1 MEGMMMWKKKIKQKK
16 MQLILIAIILMVS
29 SCIFAISVSFTSVV
43 SKYTN
48 DYYRGENIKDI
59 IVQTYN
65 DDVISK
71 VESFIEENEPKE
83 NDARKTKGLM
93 VDRQVFLGDE
103 NLDLAMANLIIYE
116 GVKTHPWDVV
126 IIKGE
131 KATTPSKGSIWISKL
146 LADSK
151 NLKIGDKLK
160 IKDGDKYKYL
170 TISALVNDSLVPS
183 SVIGYNNLYINKND
197 YGDFNGLIKSQYI
210 GYDSSKSGSDATSE
224 LISYIGDSVDGVIYD
239 KWITV
244 FAANAGSQIS
254 SGVGLSTAI
263 LIFIVSIV
271 IIRFVLW
278 NSILKEYKSIGVY
291 KSLGFTSKQIRNM
304 YLKSFG
310 IVGVI
315 AITVGSFS
323 SIWFVNY
330 LVRISVKYIGIYEGG
345 INNFSF
351 IVLTIIL
358 MSIVLISNIYLLLRR
373 INKIKPVEAFRI
385 GVTSSKEKFK
395 KSIIKE
401 ASSPMSM
408 AINDIFKYKK
418 QNLILVT
425 VLSLVIYLSV
435 FLVSVNYSIVNMKD
449 NAWNMFGLLQGD
461 VTLDFPSGEESYNK
475 ALEEIKSDSRVLGVR
490 ECSFDV
496 GKIAYID
503 VSKYNIKNAQ
513 IVTYLYDNYDSSEG
527 FNVSIKAGRNPKN
540 KNEIALSEQIL
551 KEANLDIGDYIDIKI
566 LGEEKSLLITG
577 SYIGMMSNNYNMRMT
592 LDVVPKEIRN
602 SLNNLNLNIT
612 LKDKNDYEVFKNEYK
627 DKYEVCSIDTCP
639 SVIVTTS
646 KSVIEIVIPVTTIIL
661 LGILLFSILNIVNL
675 IIMNNTDNRR
685 NNAIMKSLGFS
696 NIYILKRTLYRIM
709 LLTGISSLVGFILN
723 ATISKSIFK
732 VAMMGINGLMIE
744 NGRVITTII
753 FIVILTIGATI
764 ISMFSIRKIS
774 TVELMEE

>member
-1 MEGMMMWKKKIKQKK
+1 MWKKKIKQKK
-16 MQLILIAIILMVS
+16 LQLILIAIILMVS
-29 SCIFAISVSFTSVV
+29 SSIFALSMSFTSTV

-48 DYYRGENIKDI
+48 EYYGGENIKDI
-59 IVQTYN
+59 VVQTYN

-71 VESFIEENEPKE
+71 VENFIKEKETNEI
-83 NDARKTKGLM
+83 DVRKTKGLT
-93 VDRQVFLGDE
+93 VDRQVFLEDE
-103 NLDLAMANLIIYE
+103 NLDLGMASLIIYE
-116 GVKTHPWDVV
+116 GMKSHPWDVV
-126 IIKGE
+126 VTDGE
-131 KATTPSKGSIWISKL
+131 KAMTPSKGTIWVSNL

-151 NLKIGDKLK
+151 NLKIGDKIK
-160 IKDGDKYKYL
+160 IKDGDEYKYL

-183 SVIGYNNLYINKND
+183 SVMGYNNLYVNSND
-197 YGDFNGLIKSQYI
+197 YGDFNEFIKSQYI
-210 GYDSSKSGSDATSE
+210 GYDSSKEGNDATSE
-224 LISYIGDSVDGVIYD
+224 LISYIGGSIDGVIYD
-239 KWITV
+239 KWITI
-244 FAANAGSQIS
+244 FAANAGSQIT

-278 NSILKEYKSIGVY
+278 NNILKEYKSIGVY
-291 KSLGFTSKQIRNM
+291 KSLGFTSKQIRNI

-315 AITVGSFS
+315 AITAGSFF
-323 SIWFVNY
+323 SIWFINY
-330 LVRISVKYIGIYEGG
+330 LVKISIKYIGIYEGG

-351 IVLTIIL
+351 IVLTVIL
-358 MSIVLISNIYLLLRR
+358 MSFVLISNIYLLLRR

-395 KSIIKE
+395 KAIIRD

-418 QNLILVT
+418 QNIIIVT

-435 FLVSVNYSIVNMKD
+435 FLVSVNYSMINMKD

-461 VTLDFPSGEESYNK
+461 VTLDFPSGEASYDK
-475 ALEEIKSDSRVLGVR
+475 ALEEIKSDPRVLGVR
-490 ECSFDV
+490 ACSFDV
-496 GKIAYID
+496 GKVAYLD
-503 VSKYNIKNAQ
+503 VSRYNIKNAQ
-513 IVTYLYDNYDSSEG
+513 VITYLYDNYDNNHG
-527 FNVSIKAGRNPKN
+527 FNVSIKEGRNPKN

-551 KEANLDIGDYIDIKI
+551 KDANLDIGDYIDIKV
-566 LGEEKSLLITG
+566 LGEERSLLITG
-577 SYIGMMSNNYNMRMT
+577 KYIGMMSNNYNMRMT

-602 SLNNLNLNIT
+602 NLNNLNINIT
-612 LKDKNDYEVFKNEYK
+612 LKDKNDYEEFKEDYK
-627 DKYEVCSIDTCP
+627 QKYEVCSIDTCP
-639 SVIVTTS
+639 SLIATTS

-685 NNAIMKSLGFS
+685 NNAIIKSLGFS

-709 LLTGISSLVGFILN
+709 LLIGISSLVGFILN
-723 ATISKSIFK
+723 ATISKSVFK
-732 VAMMGINGLMIE
+732 FAMMGIDGLMIS
-744 NGRVITTII
+744 NGKVISTIV
-753 FIVILTIGATI
+753 FIEILTLGATI

-774 TVELMEE
+774 TAELMEE

>member
-1 MEGMMMWKKKIKQKK
+1 MMMWKKKIKQKK
-16 MQLILIAIILMVS
+16 LQLILIAIILMVS
-29 SCIFAISVSFTSVV
+29 SSIFALSMSFTSTV

-48 DYYRGENIKDI
+48 DYYEGENIKDI
-59 IVQTYN
+59 VVQTYN
-65 DDVISK
+65 VDVISK
-71 VESFIEENEPKE
+71 VESFIMEEETNEK
-83 NDARKTKGLM
+83 DIRKTKGLT

-103 NLDLAMANLIIYE
+103 NLDLGMANLIIYE
-116 GVKTHPWDVV
+116 GMKAHPWDVV
-126 IIKGE
+126 ITEGE
-131 KATTPSKGSIWISKL
+131 KVTTPSKGTIWVSNL

-160 IKDGDKYKYL
+160 IKDGDEYKYL

-183 SVIGYNNLYINKND
+183 SVMGYNNLYINSND
-197 YGDFNGLIKSQYI
+197 YWDFNELIKSQYI
-210 GYDSSKSGSDATSE
+210 GYDSSKEGNDATSE
-224 LISYIGDSVDGVIYD
+224 LVSYIGDSIDGVIYD
-239 KWITV
+239 KWITI
-244 FAANAGSQIS
+244 FAANAGSQIT
-254 SGVGLSTAI
+254 SGVGLSTSI
-263 LIFIVSIV
+263 LIFIVSVV

-278 NSILKEYKSIGVY
+278 NNILKEYRSIGVY
-291 KSLGFTSKQIRNM
+291 KSLGFTSKQIRNI

-310 IVGVI
+310 IVGII
-315 AITVGSFS
+315 AITAGSFF
-323 SIWFVNY
+323 SIWFINY
-330 LVRISVKYIGIYEGG
+330 LVKISIKYIGIYEGG

-351 IVLTIIL
+351 IVLTIAL
-358 MSIVLISNIYLLLRR
+358 MSFVLISNIYLLLRR

-395 KSIIKE
+395 KSIIKD

-418 QNLILVT
+418 QNIIIVT

-435 FLVSVNYSIVNMKD
+435 FLVSVNYSMINMKD

-461 VTLDFPSGEESYNK
+461 VTLDFPSGEASYDK
-475 ALEEIKSDSRVLGVR
+475 ALEEIKSDPRVLGVR

-496 GKIAYID
+496 GKVAYLD
-503 VSKYNIKNAQ
+503 VSRYNIKNAQ
-513 IVTYLYDNYDSSEG
+513 VVTYLYDNYDNNHG
-527 FNVSIKAGRNPKN
+527 FNVSITKGRNPKN
-540 KNEIALSEQIL
+540 KNEIALTEQIL
-551 KEANLDIGDYIDIKI
+551 KETNLDIGDYINMKI
-566 LGEEKSLLITG
+566 LGEETSLLITG

-592 LDVVPKEIRN
+592 LDVVSKEIRN
-602 SLNNLNLNIT
+602 NLNNLNINIT

-639 SVIVTTS
+639 SLIATTS

-685 NNAIMKSLGFS
+685 NNAIIKSLGFS
-696 NIYILKRTLYRIM
+696 SIYILKRTLYRIM
-709 LLTGISSLVGFILN
+709 MLTGVSSLVGFILN
-723 ATISKSIFK
+723 ATISKSVFK
-732 VAMMGINGLMIE
+732 FAMMGINGLMIP
-744 NGRVITTII
+744 NGKVISTIV
-753 FIVILTIGATI
+753 FIEILTLGATI

>member
-1 MEGMMMWKKKIKQKK
+1 MWKKKIKQKK
-16 MQLILIAIILMVS
+16 LQLILIAIILMVS
-29 SCIFAISVSFTSVV
+29 SSIFALSMSFASTV

-48 DYYRGENIKDI
+48 DYYEGENIKDI

-71 VESFIEENEPKE
+71 VESFIKEKETNEI
-83 NDARKTKGLM
+83 DVRKTKGLT
-93 VDRQVFLGDE
+93 VDRQVFLEDE
-103 NLDLAMANLIIYE
+103 NLDLGMASLIIYE
-116 GVKTHPWDVV
+116 GMKSHPWDVV
-126 IIKGE
+126 VTKGE
-131 KATTPSKGSIWISKL
+131 KVATPSKGTIWISNL

-160 IKDGDKYKYL
+160 IKYGDEYKYL

-183 SVIGYNNLYINKND
+183 SVMGYNNLYVNSND
-197 YGDFNGLIKSQYI
+197 YGDFNEFIKSQYI
-210 GYDSSKSGSDATSE
+210 GYDSSKEGNDATSE
-224 LISYIGDSVDGVIYD
+224 LISYIGGSIDGVIYD
-239 KWITV
+239 KWITI
-244 FAANAGSQIS
+244 FAANAGSQIT

-278 NSILKEYKSIGVY
+278 NNILKEYKSIGVY
-291 KSLGFTSKQIRNM
+291 KSLGFTSKQIRNI

-315 AITVGSFS
+315 AITAGSFF
-323 SIWFVNY
+323 SIWFINY
-330 LVRISVKYIGIYEGG
+330 LVKISIKYIGIYEGG

-358 MSIVLISNIYLLLRR
+358 MSFVLISNIYLLLRR

-395 KSIIKE
+395 KAIIRD

-418 QNLILVT
+418 QNIIIVT

-435 FLVSVNYSIVNMKD
+435 FLVSVNYSMINMKN

-461 VTLDFPSGEESYNK
+461 VTLDFPSGEASYDK
-475 ALEEIKSDSRVLGVR
+475 ALEEIKSDPRVLGVR
-490 ECSFDV
+490 ACSFDV
-496 GKIAYID
+496 GKVAYLD
-503 VSKYNIKNAQ
+503 VSRYNIKNAQ
-513 IVTYLYDNYDSSEG
+513 VVTYLYDNYDNNHG
-527 FNVSIKAGRNPKN
+527 FNVSIKEGRNPKN

-551 KEANLDIGDYIDIKI
+551 KDANLDIGDYIDIKI
-566 LGEEKSLLITG
+566 LGEERSLLITG
-577 SYIGMMSNNYNMRMT
+577 KYIGMMSNNYNMRMT

-602 SLNNLNLNIT
+602 NLNNLNINIT
-612 LKDKNDYEVFKNEYK
+612 LKDKNDYEEFKEDYK
-627 DKYEVCSIDTCP
+627 QKYEVCSIDTCP
-639 SVIVTTS
+639 SLIATTS

-685 NNAIMKSLGFS
+685 NNAIIKSLGFS

-723 ATISKSIFK
+723 ATISKSVFK
-732 VAMMGINGLMIE
+732 FAMMGIDGLMIS
-744 NGRVITTII
+744 NGKVISTIV
-753 FIVILTIGATI
+753 FIEILTLGATI

-774 TVELMEE
+774 TAELMEE

>member
-1 MEGMMMWKKKIKQKK
+1 MWKKKIKQKK
-16 MQLILIAIILMVS
+16 IQFILIAIILMVS
-29 SCIFAISVSFTSVV
+29 SSIFAVCASFSSTVAR
-43 SKYTN
+43 YTEE
-48 DYYRGENIKDI
+48 YYEGENIKDI
-59 IVQTYN
+59 LVQTYN
-65 DDVISK
+65 DDIIPK
-71 VESFIEENEPKE
+71 VENFIKEKEPNEK
-83 NDARKTKGLM
+83 DIRKTKGLM

-103 NLDLAMANLIIYE
+103 NLDLGMANLIIYE
-116 GVKTHPWDVV
+116 GMKAHPWDVV
-126 IIKGE
+126 ITKGE
-131 KATTPSKGSIWISKL
+131 KVTTPSKGTIWVSNL

-160 IKDGDKYKYL
+160 IKDGNEYKYL

-183 SVIGYNNLYINKND
+183 SVMGYNNLYINSNV
-197 YGDFNGLIKSQYI
+197 YGDFNELIKSQYI
-210 GYDSSKSGSDATSE
+210 GYDSSKEGNDATSD
-224 LISYIGDSVDGVIYD
+224 LVSYVGDSVDGVIYD
-239 KWITV
+239 KWITI
-244 FAANAGSQIS
+244 FAANAGSQIT

-278 NSILKEYKSIGVY
+278 NNILKEYKSIGVY
-291 KSLGFTSKQIRNM
+291 KSLGFTSKQIRNI

-310 IVGVI
+310 IVGII
-315 AITVGSFS
+315 AITFGSFF
-323 SIWFVNY
+323 SILFVNY
-330 LVRISVKYIGIYEGG
+330 LIKISIKYIGIYKGG

-351 IVLTIIL
+351 IILTIIL
-358 MSIVLISNIYLLLRR
+358 MSFVLISNIYLLLRR

-395 KSIIKE
+395 KSIIKD

-418 QNLILVT
+418 QNLIIVI
-425 VLSLVIYLSV
+425 VLSIVIYLSV
-435 FLVSVNYSIVNMKD
+435 FLVSVNYSMVNMKD

-461 VTLDFPSGEESYNK
+461 VTLDFPSGEESYDK
-475 ALEEIKSDSRVLGVR
+475 ALEEIKSDPRVLGVR

-496 GKIAYID
+496 GKVAYID
-503 VSKYNIKNAQ
+503 VSRYNIKNAQ
-513 IVTYLYDNYDSSEG
+513 VVTYLYDNYDNDHG
-527 FNVSIKAGRNPKN
+527 FNVSITEGRNPKN
-540 KNEIALSEQIL
+540 KNEVALSEQIL
-551 KEANLDIGDYIDIKI
+551 KEANLDIGDYIDMKI

-592 LDVVPKEIRN
+592 LDVVPKEFRN
-602 SLNNLNLNIT
+602 NLNNLNLNIT

-639 SVIVTTS
+639 SIIVTTS
-646 KSVIEIVIPVTTIIL
+646 KSIIEIVIPVTTIIL

-709 LLTGISSLVGFILN
+709 MLTGISSLVGFILN
-723 ATISKSIFK
+723 ATISKSIYKF
-732 VAMMGINGLMIE
+732 AMMGIDGLMIP
-744 NGRVITTII
+744 NGEVIITIV
-753 FIVILTIGATI
+753 FIEILTIGATI

>member
-1 MEGMMMWKKKIKQKK
+1 MWKKKIKQKK
-16 MQLILIAIILMVS
+16 LQLILIAIILMVS
-29 SCIFAISVSFTSVV
+29 SSIFALSMSFTSTV

-48 DYYRGENIKDI
+48 EYYGGENIKDI
-59 IVQTYN
+59 VVQTYN

-71 VESFIEENEPKE
+71 VENFIKEKETNEI
-83 NDARKTKGLM
+83 DVRKTKGLT
-93 VDRQVFLGDE
+93 VDRQVFLEDE
-103 NLDLAMANLIIYE
+103 NLDLGMASLIIYE
-116 GVKTHPWDVV
+116 GMKSHPWDVV
-126 IIKGE
+126 VTRGE
-131 KATTPSKGSIWISKL
+131 KVATPSKGTIWVSNL

-151 NLKIGDKLK
+151 NLKIGDKIK
-160 IKDGDKYKYL
+160 IKDGDEYKYL
-170 TISALVNDSLVPS
+170 TISAFINDSLVPS
-183 SVIGYNNLYINKND
+183 SVMGYNNLYVNSND
-197 YGDFNGLIKSQYI
+197 YGDFNEFIKSQYI
-210 GYDSSKSGSDATSE
+210 GYDSSKEGNDATSE
-224 LISYIGDSVDGVIYD
+224 LISYIGGSIDGVIYD
-239 KWITV
+239 KWITI
-244 FAANAGSQIS
+244 FAANAGSQIT

-278 NSILKEYKSIGVY
+278 NNILKEYKSIGVY
-291 KSLGFTSKQIRNM
+291 KSLGFTSKQIRNI

-315 AITVGSFS
+315 AITAGSFF
-323 SIWFVNY
+323 SIWFINY
-330 LVRISVKYIGIYEGG
+330 LVKISIKYIGIYEGG

-358 MSIVLISNIYLLLRR
+358 MSFVLISNIYLLLRR

-395 KSIIKE
+395 KAIIRD

-418 QNLILVT
+418 QNIIIVT

-435 FLVSVNYSIVNMKD
+435 FLVSVNYSMINMKD

-461 VTLDFPSGEESYNK
+461 VTLDFPSGEASYDK
-475 ALEEIKSDSRVLGVR
+475 ALEEIKSDPRVLGVR
-490 ECSFDV
+490 ACSFDV
-496 GKIAYID
+496 GKVAYLD
-503 VSKYNIKNAQ
+503 VSRYNIKNAQ
-513 IVTYLYDNYDSSEG
+513 VITYLYDNYDNNHG
-527 FNVSIKAGRNPKN
+527 FNVSIKEGRNPKN

-551 KEANLDIGDYIDIKI
+551 KDANLDIGDYIDIKI
-566 LGEEKSLLITG
+566 LGEERSLLITG
-577 SYIGMMSNNYNMRMT
+577 KYIGMMSNNYNMRMT

-602 SLNNLNLNIT
+602 NLNNLNINIT
-612 LKDKNDYEVFKNEYK
+612 LKDKNDYEEFKEDYK
-627 DKYEVCSIDTCP
+627 QKYEVCSIDTCP
-639 SVIVTTS
+639 SLIATTS

-685 NNAIMKSLGFS
+685 NNAIIKSLGFS

-723 ATISKSIFK
+723 ATISKSVFK
-732 VAMMGINGLMIE
+732 FAMMGIDGLMIS
-744 NGRVITTII
+744 NGKVISTIV
-753 FIVILTIGATI
+753 FIEILTLGAAI

-774 TVELMEE
+774 TAELMEE

>member
-1 MEGMMMWKKKIKQKK
+1 MWKKKIKQKK
-16 MQLILIAIILMVS
+16 LQLILIAIILMVS
-29 SCIFAISVSFTSVV
+29 SSIFALSMSFTSTV

-48 DYYRGENIKDI
+48 DYYEGENIKDI
-59 IVQTYN
+59 VVQTYN
-65 DDVISK
+65 VDVISK
-71 VESFIEENEPKE
+71 VESFIMEEETNEK
-83 NDARKTKGLM
+83 DIRKTKGLT

-103 NLDLAMANLIIYE
+103 NLDLGMAHLIIYE
-116 GVKTHPWDVV
+116 GMKAHPWDVV
-126 IIKGE
+126 ITEGE
-131 KATTPSKGSIWISKL
+131 KVTTPSKGTIWISNL

-160 IKDGDKYKYL
+160 IKDGDEYKYL

-183 SVIGYNNLYINKND
+183 SVMGYNNLYINSND
-197 YGDFNGLIKSQYI
+197 YGDFNELIKSQYI
-210 GYDSSKSGSDATSE
+210 GYDSSKEGSDATSE
-224 LISYIGDSVDGVIYD
+224 LISYIGDSIDGVIYD
-239 KWITV
+239 KWITI
-244 FAANAGSQIS
+244 FAANAGSQIT
-254 SGVGLSTAI
+254 SGVGLSTSI
-263 LIFIVSIV
+263 LIFIVSVV

-278 NSILKEYKSIGVY
+278 NNILKEYKSIGVY
-291 KSLGFTSKQIRNM
+291 KSLGFTSKQIRNI

-310 IVGVI
+310 IVGII
-315 AITVGSFS
+315 AITAGSFF
-323 SIWFVNY
+323 SIWFINY
-330 LVRISVKYIGIYEGG
+330 LVKISIKYIGIYEGG

-351 IVLTIIL
+351 IVLTIVL
-358 MSIVLISNIYLLLRR
+358 MSFVLISNIYLLLRR

-395 KSIIKE
+395 KSIIKD

-418 QNLILVT
+418 QNIIIVT

-435 FLVSVNYSIVNMKD
+435 FLVSVNYSMINMKD

-461 VTLDFPSGEESYNK
+461 VTLDFPSGEASYDK
-475 ALEEIKSDSRVLGVR
+475 ALEEIKSDPRVLGVR

-496 GKIAYID
+496 GKVAYLD
-503 VSKYNIKNAQ
+503 VSRYNIKNAQ
-513 IVTYLYDNYDSSEG
+513 VVTYLYDNYENNHG
-527 FNVSIKAGRNPKN
+527 FNLSIKEGRNPKN
-540 KNEIALSEQIL
+540 KNEIALTEQIL
-551 KEANLDIGDYIDIKI
+551 KETNLVIGDYINMKI
-566 LGEEKSLLITG
+566 LGEETSLLITG

-602 SLNNLNLNIT
+602 NLNNLNINIT

-639 SVIVTTS
+639 SLIATTS

-685 NNAIMKSLGFS
+685 NNAIIKSLGFS
-696 NIYILKRTLYRIM
+696 SIYILKRTLYRIM
-709 LLTGISSLVGFILN
+709 LLIGISSLVGFILN
-723 ATISKSIFK
+723 ATISKNLFK
-732 VAMMGINGLMIE
+732 LAMMGIDGLMIP
-744 NGRVITTII
+744 NGEVISTIV
-753 FIVILTIGATI
+753 FIEILTLGATI

>member
-1 MEGMMMWKKKIKQKK
+1 MWKKKIKQKK
-16 MQLILIAIILMVS
+16 LQLILIAIILMVS
-29 SCIFAISVSFTSVV
+29 SSIFALSMSFASTV

-48 DYYRGENIKDI
+48 DYYEGENIKDI

-71 VESFIEENEPKE
+71 VESFIKEKETNEI
-83 NDARKTKGLM
+83 DVRKTKGLT
-93 VDRQVFLGDE
+93 VDRQVFLEDE
-103 NLDLAMANLIIYE
+103 NLDLGMASLIIYE
-116 GVKTHPWDVV
+116 GMKSHPWDVV
-126 IIKGE
+126 VTKGE
-131 KATTPSKGSIWISKL
+131 KVATPSKGTIWISNL

-160 IKDGDKYKYL
+160 IKYGDEYKYL

-183 SVIGYNNLYINKND
+183 SVMGYNNLYVNSND
-197 YGDFNGLIKSQYI
+197 YGDFNEFIKSQYI
-210 GYDSSKSGSDATSE
+210 GYDSSKEGNDATSE
-224 LISYIGDSVDGVIYD
+224 LISYIGGSIDGVIYD
-239 KWITV
+239 KWITI
-244 FAANAGSQIS
+244 FAANAGSQIT

-278 NSILKEYKSIGVY
+278 NNILKEYKSIGVY
-291 KSLGFTSKQIRNM
+291 KSLGFTSKQIRNI

-315 AITVGSFS
+315 AITAGSFF
-323 SIWFVNY
+323 SIWFINY
-330 LVRISVKYIGIYEGG
+330 LVKISIKYIGIYEGG

-358 MSIVLISNIYLLLRR
+358 MSFVLISNIYLLLRR

-395 KSIIKE
+395 KAIIRD

-418 QNLILVT
+418 QNIIIVT

-435 FLVSVNYSIVNMKD
+435 FLVSVNYSMINMKN

-461 VTLDFPSGEESYNK
+461 VTLDFPSGEASYDK
-475 ALEEIKSDSRVLGVR
+475 ALEEIKSDPRVLGVR

-496 GKIAYID
+496 GKVAYLD
-503 VSKYNIKNAQ
+503 VSRYNIKNAQ
-513 IVTYLYDNYDSSEG
+513 VITYLYDNYDNNHE
-527 FNVSIKAGRNPKN
+527 FNVSIKEGRNPKN

-551 KEANLDIGDYIDIKI
+551 KDANLDIGDYIDMKI
-566 LGEEKSLLITG
+566 LGEDRSLLITG
-577 SYIGMMSNNYNMRMT
+577 KYIGMMSNNYSMRMI

-602 SLNNLNLNIT
+602 NLNNLNINIT
-612 LKDKNDYEVFKNEYK
+612 LKDKNDYEEFKEDYK
-627 DKYEVCSIDTCP
+627 QKYEVCSIDTCP
-639 SVIVTTS
+639 SLIATTS

-685 NNAIMKSLGFS
+685 NNAIIKSLGFS
-696 NIYILKRTLYRIM
+696 NNYILKRTLYRIM

-723 ATISKSIFK
+723 ATISKSVFK
-732 VAMMGINGLMIE
+732 FAMMGIDGLMIS
-744 NGRVITTII
+744 NGKVISTIV
-753 FIVILTIGATI
+753 FIEILTLGATI

-774 TVELMEE
+774 TAELMEE

>member
-1 MEGMMMWKKKIKQKK
+1 MMWKKKIKQKK
-16 MQLILIAIILMVS
+16 LQLILIAIILMVS
-29 SCIFAISVSFTSVV
+29 SSIFALSMSFTSTV

-48 DYYRGENIKDI
+48 DYYEGENIKDI
-59 IVQTYN
+59 VVQTYN
-65 DDVISK
+65 EDVISK
-71 VESFIEENEPKE
+71 VESFIMEEETNEK
-83 NDARKTKGLM
+83 DIRKTKGLT

-103 NLDLAMANLIIYE
+103 NLDLGMANLIIYE
-116 GVKTHPWDVV
+116 GMKAHPWDVV
-126 IIKGE
+126 ITEGE
-131 KATTPSKGSIWISKL
+131 KAMTPSKGTIWVSNL

-151 NLKIGDKLK
+151 NLKIGDKIK
-160 IKDGDKYKYL
+160 IKDGDEYKYL

-183 SVIGYNNLYINKND
+183 SVMGYNNLYVNSND
-197 YGDFNGLIKSQYI
+197 YGDFNEFIKSQYI
-210 GYDSSKSGSDATSE
+210 GYDSSKEGNDATSE
-224 LISYIGDSVDGVIYD
+224 LISYIGGSIDGVIYD
-239 KWITV
+239 KWITI
-244 FAANAGSQIS
+244 FAANAGSQIT

-278 NSILKEYKSIGVY
+278 NNILKEYKSIGVY
-291 KSLGFTSKQIRNM
+291 KSLGFTSKQIRNI

-315 AITVGSFS
+315 AITAGSFF
-323 SIWFVNY
+323 SIWFINY
-330 LVRISVKYIGIYEGG
+330 LVKISIKYIGIYEGG

-351 IVLTIIL
+351 IVLTVIL
-358 MSIVLISNIYLLLRR
+358 MSFVLISNIYLLLRR

-395 KSIIKE
+395 KAIIRD

-418 QNLILVT
+418 QNIIIVT

-435 FLVSVNYSIVNMKD
+435 FLVSVNYSMINMKD

-461 VTLDFPSGEESYNK
+461 VTLDFPSGEASYDK
-475 ALEEIKSDSRVLGVR
+475 ALEEIKSDPRVLGVR
-490 ECSFDV
+490 ACSFDV
-496 GKIAYID
+496 GKVAYLD
-503 VSKYNIKNAQ
+503 VSRYNIKNAQ
-513 IVTYLYDNYDSSEG
+513 VITYLYDTYDNNNG
-527 FNVSIKAGRNPKN
+527 FNVSIKEGRNPKN

-551 KEANLDIGDYIDIKI
+551 KDANLNIGDYIDMKI
-566 LGEEKSLLITG
+566 LGEERSLLITG
-577 SYIGMMSNNYNMRMT
+577 KYIGMMSNNYNMRMT

-602 SLNNLNLNIT
+602 NLNNLNINIT
-612 LKDKNDYEVFKNEYK
+612 LKDKNDYEEFKEDYK
-627 DKYEVCSIDTCP
+627 QKYEVCSIDTCP
-639 SVIVTTS
+639 SLIATTS

-685 NNAIMKSLGFS
+685 NNAIIKSLGFS

-709 LLTGISSLVGFILN
+709 LLIGISSLVGFILN
-723 ATISKSIFK
+723 ATISKNLFK
-732 VAMMGINGLMIE
+732 FAMMGIDGLMIP
-744 NGRVITTII
+744 NGEVISTIV
-753 FIVILTIGATI
+753 FIGILTIGSSI

-774 TVELMEE
+774 TVELIEE